1 VVETIEPNLPGV
13 HFSVGHLLLKMGQQD
28 QALGEF
34 AAELRLNPDHAEAN
48 AEMGTI
54 LLAQV
59 EPAKA
64 IPYLEKALQADPDQW
79 STYRDLGKAYYMQ
92 KDFTKAETAL
102 RQAVRHDP
110 EGLAHYQLALVYRS
124 LGQKEAANEQFE
136 ISRKL
141 KLESLAHA
149 ETQMKTMESVSQ

>member
-1 VVETIEPNLPGV
+1 MV
-13 HFSVGHLLLKMGQQD
+13 
-28 QALGEF
+28 
-34 AAELRLNPDHAEAN
+34 
-48 AEMGTI
+48 
-54 LLAQV
+54 
-59 EPAKA
+59 
-64 IPYLEKALQADPDQW
+64 YL
-79 STYRDLGKAYYMQ
+79 SDLGKAYYMQ

-149 ETQMKTMESVSQ
+149 ETQMKTMESYPNDCRAAKRVDRSRRRAGVVSSRVRRWDRPIRCSAP